1 MRVKQ
6 AVMERQVRIKAGRT
20 PLALA
25 LLCALAAC
33 QGKETGPDDT
43 ATTAAAPLVAP
54 PITAATADPDAARPL
69 ASFAGK
75 DADGDGRLTSAEYAN
90 AAQTMFRMMDADKD
104 GVVTADEHRAARE
117 AMGVALN
124 VSSDDVIAANDS
136 DNNGNLTLSEWMAGA
151 NAQFDALDTDQDGSI
166 SAAEWDA
173 VSRSGTVPITAPR
186 TKTQ

>member
-1 MRVKQ
+1 
-6 AVMERQVRIKAGRT
+6 MEKQVRIKAGRT
-20 PLALA
+20 ALALA
-25 LLCALAAC
+25 LLGALAAC
-33 QGKETGPDDT
+33 QGKETGPDDA

-75 DADGDGRLTSAEYAN
+75 DANNDGRLASAEYAN
-90 AAQTMFRMMDADKD
+90 AAQTMFRMMDADSD

-124 VSSDDVIAANDS
+124 VSSEDVIAANDS
-136 DNNGNLTLSEWMAGA
+136 DNNGQLTLSEWMAGA
-151 NAQFDALDTDQDGSI
+151 NAQFDALDTNQDGAI
-166 SAAEWDA
+166 DTAEWDA

-186 TKTQ
+186 TKAQ

>member
-1 MRVKQ
+1 
-6 AVMERQVRIKAGRT
+6 
-20 PLALA
+20 
-25 LLCALAAC
+25 
-33 QGKETGPDDT
+33 
-43 ATTAAAPLVAP
+43 
-54 PITAATADPDAARPL
+54 
-69 ASFAGK
+69 
-75 DADGDGRLTSAEYAN
+75 
-90 AAQTMFRMMDADKD
+90 MFRMMDADKD

-124 VSSDDVIAANDS
+124 ISSDDVIAANDS

-186 TKTQ
+186 TKAQ